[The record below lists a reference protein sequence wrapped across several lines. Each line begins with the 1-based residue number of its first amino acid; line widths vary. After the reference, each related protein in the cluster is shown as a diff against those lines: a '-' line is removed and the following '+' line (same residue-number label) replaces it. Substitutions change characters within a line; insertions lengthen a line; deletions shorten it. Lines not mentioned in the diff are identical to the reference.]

1 MIRRCRKAV
10 SVLLPLL
17 TAGLTG
23 CALYSEVSIAPLSV
37 LPTKIDRGA
46 DVQQMVRKAD
56 YLRALE
62 TAPAIEAR
70 TRPHAPDLIALGYAE
85 MASARYALARQ
96 HLRAALDLEPFRT
109 SQADAAWNLAQV
121 DYMTNNFATSLEW
134 AERAID
140 HGLNVMTWHLDYL
153 RALKNVDVYR
163 FAGAVREDL
172 PMKIGRPD
180 VPRIDVRLNQ
190 HPQAV
195 TAIIDSGAVLS
206 IISQRMANT
215 LGVKPLPGAPGT
227 FYGLLAEPIPVRFA
241 LIDVMHIGLI
251 EVRNVPVAIMPDDK
265 MRFFVSGNREY
276 SMDLLLGA
284 HLLKEFRLEL
294 DFARNRLIVT
304 RLTSLDRRPA
314 DNQNLFFEN
323 FRPVV
328 RATVQKH
335 GWYIFVL
342 DTGSEITYLN
352 EVQLR
357 SLAIDY
363 FTPRI
368 HSATLQGLGGAR
380 KHGAKIENV
389 EIGVDKW
396 AGTFKT
402 LPMYTGNENDRA
414 VGIIGENFLK
424 EFKVI
429 IDFGRMR
436 VDLER
441 R

>member
-1 MIRRCRKAV
+1 MTRPSSGVASFIFA
-10 SVLLPLL
+10 LLCLG
-17 TAGLTG
+17 ATG
-23 CALYSEVSIAPLSV
+23 CALYSEVSIAPLNV
-37 LPTKIDRGA
+37 VPTKIERGA
-46 DVQQMVRKAD
+46 DIQQMIRRAD

-62 TAPAIEAR
+62 AAPAIEGRAR
-70 TRPHAPDLIALGYAE
+70 PSANDLIALGYAE
-85 MASARYALARQ
+85 MASARYALARK

-109 SQADAAWNLAQV
+109 SQAEASWNLSQV
-121 DYMTNNFATSLEW
+121 DYMTNNFTTSLEW
-134 AERAID
+134 AERAIG
-140 HGLNVMTWHLDYL
+140 HGLNVMTWHMDYL
-153 RALKNVDVYR
+153 RALKDIHVYQ

-180 VPRIDVRLNQ
+180 VPRIDVHLNN
-190 HPQAV
+190 HPDEV

-206 IISQRMANT
+206 IISQRLAKT
-215 LGVKPLPGAPGT
+215 LGVTPLPGAPGT
-227 FYGLLAEPIPVRFA
+227 FYGLLAEPISVRFA
-241 LIDVMHIGLI
+241 LIERMHIGLI

-265 MRFFVSGNREY
+265 MRFFVTGDQEY

-304 RLTSLDRRPA
+304 RLTSVDRVPA

-328 RATVQKH
+328 RGTVQKH

-352 EVQLR
+352 EIQLR
-357 SLAIDY
+357 ALPIDY

-368 HSATLQGLGGAR
+368 HAATLQGLGGAKKR
-380 KHGAKIENV
+380 GAKIENV
-389 EIGVDKW
+389 EIGVDRW

-424 EFKVI
+424 EFRVV

-436 VDLER
+436 LDLER

>member
-1 MIRRCRKAV
+1 MIRPLWKVALF
-10 SVLLPLL
+10 LLSLL
-17 TAGLTG
+17 SAGLTG
-23 CALYSEVSIAPLSV
+23 CALYSDVSVAPLSV
-37 LPTKIDRGA
+37 LPTKIERGA
-46 DVQQMVRKAD
+46 DVQQMVRKSD

-62 TAPAIEAR
+62 TAPSIEGR
-70 TRPHAPDLIALGYAE
+70 TRPSAADLIALGYAE
-85 MASARYALARQ
+85 MACARYAAARQ

-109 SQADAAWNLAQV
+109 SQADAAWHLSQV

-134 AERAID
+134 AERAIE

-153 RALKNVDVYR
+153 RALKDVSVYQ

-180 VPRIDVRLNQ
+180 VPRIDVHLNN
-190 HPQAV
+190 HPAEV

-206 IISQRMANT
+206 IVSQRLANT
-215 LGVKPLPGAPGT
+215 LGVTPLPGAPGT
-227 FYGLLAEPIPVRFA
+227 FYGLLAEPISVRFA
-241 LIDVMHIGLI
+241 LIERLHIGLI
-251 EVRNVPVAIMPDDK
+251 EVRNVPVAIMPDEK
-265 MRFFVSGNREY
+265 MRFFVTGNKEY

-294 DFARNRLIVT
+294 DFSRNRLMIT

-314 DNQNLFFEN
+314 DDQNLFFEN

-328 RATVQKH
+328 RGTVQKH
-335 GWYIFVL
+335 GWYVFVL

-357 SLAIDY
+357 ALPIDY

-368 HSATLQGLGGAR
+368 HAATLQGLGGAKKR
-380 KHGAKIENV
+380 GAKIENV
-389 EIGVDKW
+389 EIGIDRW

-424 EFKVI
+424 EFRVV

>member
-1 MIRRCRKAV
+1 MEGCREPETWYQIRHDGFRELSHASRR
-10 SVLLPLL
+10 
-17 TAGLTG
+17 GLSHHD
-23 CALYSEVSIAPLSV
+23 AQLADLISERLA
-37 LPTKIDRGA
+37 RH
-46 DVQQMVRKAD
+46 VQQSCGAILVAFR
-56 YLRALE
+56 LE
-62 TAPAIEAR
+62 Q
-70 TRPHAPDLIALGYAE
+70 RPFDQIAAESRHRILI
-85 MASARYALARQ
+85 
-96 HLRAALDLEPFRT
+96 RT
-109 SQADAAWNLAQV
+109 SHDAGRHDVAKPLRQMIHGNLA
-121 DYMTNNFATSLEW
+121 DL
-134 AERAID
+134 
-140 HGLNVMTWHLDYL
+140 
-153 RALKNVDVYR
+153 
-163 FAGAVREDL
+163 AGHRVCSA
-172 PMKIGRPD
+172 
-180 VPRIDVRLNQ
+180 
-190 HPQAV
+190 
-195 TAIIDSGAVLS
+195 
-206 IISQRMANT
+206 
-215 LGVKPLPGAPGT
+215 
-227 FYGLLAEPIPVRFA
+227 
-241 LIDVMHIGLI
+241 
-251 EVRNVPVAIMPDDK
+251 DDK

-294 DFARNRLIVT
+294 DFSRNRLIVT